1 MFHEFLGLVPYSYWT
16 LASRPE
22 DRVRALGIDRAWRY
36 LSERLD
42 LYLLPAIE
50 DADSESEARSVQA
63 FAETALSQFSRLL
76 KEAYD
81 ERHLADFEHFAR
93 PLKSALR
100 YWRDRS
106 GELHAARWRL
116 ERGDL
121 GGAEL
126 HELGREIALGP

>member
-81 ERHLADFEHFAR
+81 ERHLADFER
-93 PLKSALR
+93 ALT
-100 YWRDRS
+100 
-106 GELHAARWRL
+106 RL
-116 ERGDL
+116 DGHPRVGP
-121 GGAEL
+121 
-126 HELGREIALGP
+126 LGPGWESTWPREPATRRSSRPRR